1 MPTALH
7 RLSKSDTVLL
17 LDAAVADIFVDLGPE
32 RTSLDDLTTWIE
44 ESPSARAAIAEPRNV
59 SIVFDMGTDDAGT
72 LLQLGNAVSYSYKI
86 TVLAGVV
93 SVAEAGVTVA
103 SVDLPEPAKD
113 PIPVLVHWSTR
124 VEGSRVVTEL
134 AIYNYTDG
142 LWAFTTAT
150 HAAATPVATDTLT
163 IGAGFAGASPYT
175 GGIAAVSAVHIG
187 RRFHATTEAAEDWVS
202 ESTPPSFDGYDR
214 TPLLTGASSDL
225 AIAGEGSFAG
235 PSLLW
240 AGAATRQAAQRCV
253 GPFVN
258 ARPVQPA
265 AEYLPSFPAH
275 FYRATPDGVTGWQW
289 CVRYLWHGYLS
300 PKVNVAQ
307 VRAHVRCYDT
317 FGESVISPCRFR
329 SYSIADL
336 PVGVPGPAMT
346 YYRGSIVTVTSTS
359 ASGVWLDLG
368 VVRLARSASGLSYFA
383 LGFFVDAT
391 EDEGDLYSTTW
402 QLNALTVDPYAKNLD
417 GGGDGDIDELAAP

>member
-44 ESPSARAAIAEPRNV
+44 ESPSPRAALGAPRNV
-59 SIVFDMGTDDAGT
+59 AMVVSLAADDTGILLHMGDAVGFSYRILVTDG
-72 LLQLGNAVSYSYKI
+72 VI
-86 TVLAGVV
+86 TVYDGSSL
-93 SVAEAGVTVA
+93 SCEMPSPSKT
-103 SVDLPEPAKD
+103 PAL
-113 PIPVLVHWSTR
+113 VLIHWSTR
-124 VEGSRVVTEL
+124 IDGTSIVNEL
-134 AIYNYTDG
+134 AIYNFTSES
-142 LWAFTTAT
+142 WAFASAT
-150 HAAATPVATDTLT
+150 HAGATQNPAHTLT
-163 IGAGFAGASPYT
+163 IGAGFGGSTAYSRGLGA
-175 GGIAAVSAVHIG
+175 ILAVHIG

-202 ESTPPSFDGYDR
+202 ESTPPAFDGYDR

-391 EDEGDLYSTTW
+391 EDEGNLYSTTW